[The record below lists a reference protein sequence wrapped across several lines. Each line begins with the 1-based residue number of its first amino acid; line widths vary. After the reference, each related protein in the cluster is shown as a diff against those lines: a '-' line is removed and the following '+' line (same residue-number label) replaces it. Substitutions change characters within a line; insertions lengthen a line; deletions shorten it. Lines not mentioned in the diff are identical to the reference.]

1 MNDMAAPNP
10 HDIAGWL
17 AVAAGTIATACAFA
31 FAIKVTIWPGES
43 GSDHPKRIIL
53 RDDR

>member
-1 MNDMAAPNP
+1 MNDMAPPNP

-17 AVAAGTIATACAFA
+17 VVAAGAVATAGAFA
-31 FAIKVTIWPGES
+31 LAIKVTIWPGER
-43 GSDHPKRIIL
+43 GPDHPKRIIL